1 MGKLQGREQ
10 SKEVVGGGGGSGGA
24 QDSCLALV
32 VIYEFDLRY

>member
-10 SKEVVGGGGGSGGA
+10 SRGKWGVGA
-24 QDSCLALV
+24 QNSCFALV

>member
-10 SKEVVGGGGGSGGA
+10 SREVVGGGGA
-24 QDSCLALV
+24 QNSCLALV